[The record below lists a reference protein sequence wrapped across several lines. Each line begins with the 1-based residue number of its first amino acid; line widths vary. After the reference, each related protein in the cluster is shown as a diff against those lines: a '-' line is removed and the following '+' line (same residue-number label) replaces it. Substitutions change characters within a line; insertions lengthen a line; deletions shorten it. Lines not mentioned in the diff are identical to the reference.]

1 MTPRSPFGW
10 SENAA
15 RFYDRR
21 TGRFV
26 SRDTIRLALDDVID
40 LAGVEARDLSELLR
54 AGKIDLAEWQRGMR
68 EIVKTTMLDA
78 EALAHGGRGQLTQ
91 SDYGRVGA
99 AVREQYRYLDG
110 FTEEIRN
117 GLPLDGRFLNRAA
130 MYAKASRPF
139 FHEEQSDLLADAGYT
154 RERSILHAAE
164 HCAECVDQSAL
175 GWVLIGTA
183 IPIGDRECLA
193 NDRCTMQYQ

>member
-40 LAGVEARDLSELLR
+40 MASTEARAISESLR
-54 AGKIDLAEWQRGMR
+54 AGKITLADWQRGMR
-68 EIVKTTMLDA
+68 DLVKTTMLDA

-91 SDYGRVGA
+91 ADYGRVGA
-99 AVREQYRYLDG
+99 AIREQYRYLDG
-110 FTEEIRN
+110 FTEDIRN
-117 GLPLDGRFLNRAA
+117 GLPLDGRFLNRAV
-130 MYAKASRPF
+130 MYSRAARPF
-139 FHEEQSDLLADAGYT
+139 FHDEQTDLLAESGYT
-154 RERSILHAAE
+154 EEMSILHAAE
-164 HCAECVDQSAL
+164 HCVECVDQNAI
-175 GWVLIGTA
+175 GWAPIGTL
-183 IPIGDRECLA
+183 IPIGERQCLA
-193 NDRCTMQYQ
+193 NDVCTMRYR